1 MIPPKDHELF
11 RAMVARAKLTVLVTH
26 VNPDGDAIGSQVGL
40 GRYLQSLGREVRVV
54 NQDATPNELRFLEFD
69 GPAAEPY
76 DPGRHDG
83 LLDASDVIVLVDNSA
98 PDRLG
103 RMEAPVRAR
112 TAKTFCIDHHP
123 TRTTPWADNV
133 IDVSASATA
142 IMVYELIRE
151 GGAAPDRAA
160 AEALYAGLATDTGFF
175 RFNST
180 SPRAFR
186 VAAELLEAGADPTR
200 CFREVYERNSPAYT
214 RLLGRALAGLSVDA
228 SGVVA
233 SIGITLEMIGACGAA
248 GVDTSEFTTP
258 LLAVDGVRIAMLF
271 RELGGGKV
279 KVSLRSKGE
288 LDVQKMAA
296 EFGGGGHRNASG
308 IVMTGGFDDV
318 VRMVTLRAE
327 ALATG
332 GR

>member
-1 MIPPKDHELF
+1 VIAPKDHAAFVSVLT
-11 RAMVARAKLTVLVTH
+11 RAKRYVLVTH

-40 GRYLQSLGREVRVV
+40 GRFLLSLGFVVKIV
-54 NQDATPNELRFLEFD
+54 NQDETPHDLRFLESE
-69 GPAAEPY
+69 GPSAEGY
-76 DPGRHDG
+76 DPARHDG
-83 LLDASDVIVLVDNSA
+83 FLDAADAIVLVDNSA

-103 RMEAPVRAR
+103 RMETPVRAR
-112 TAKTFCIDHHP
+112 TATTFCIDHHP
-123 TRTTPWADNV
+123 TRQTPWAGNV
-133 IDVSASATA
+133 IDTSASATA
-142 IMVYELIRE
+142 VLVYELVRNA
-151 GGAAPDRAA
+151 GGAPDRAA

-200 CFREVYERNSPAYT
+200 CYREVYERNSPAYT
-214 RLLGRALAGLSVDA
+214 RLLGRALASLSLGTGGA
-228 SGVVA
+228 VA
-233 SIGITLEMIGACGAA
+233 SAGITLGMIEACGAT

-258 LLAVDGVRIAMLF
+258 LLAVDGVRVAILF
-271 RELGGGKV
+271 RELPGGKV

-288 LDVQKMAA
+288 LDVQQMAA

-308 IVMTGGFDDV
+308 IVMPGRFEEIVDT
-318 VRMVTLRAE
+318 VTSRAVS
-327 ALATG
+327 LAAD

>member
-1 MIPPKDHELF
+1 MISPEDRAAF
-11 RAMVARAKLTVLVTH
+11 RALLERARFYVLVTH

-40 GRYLQSLGREVRVV
+40 GRYLQSLGFEVRVV
-54 NQDATPNELRFLEFD
+54 NQDETQAELRFLESD
-69 GPAAEPY
+69 GPFAEGY
-76 DPGRHDG
+76 DPLRHDG
-83 LLDASDVIVLVDNSA
+83 PLDAADAIVLVDNSA

-123 TRTTPWADNV
+123 TRATPWAGNV
-133 IDVSASATA
+133 IDTSASATA
-142 IMVYELIRE
+142 VIVHELIRAE
-151 GGAAPDRAA
+151 NAMPDRAA
-160 AEALYAGLATDTGFF
+160 ADALYAGLATDTGFF

-186 VAAELLEAGADPTR
+186 VAAELLEAGADPTL
-200 CFREVYERNSPAYT
+200 CYREVFERNTPEYT
-214 RLLGRALAGLSVDA
+214 RLLGRALAGLSMGA
-228 SGVVA
+228 GGAVA
-233 SIGITLEMIGACGAA
+233 TVGITLGMIDACGAA

-258 LLAVDGVRIAMLF
+258 LLAVDGVRVAILF
-271 RELGGGKV
+271 RELPGGKV

-288 LDVQKMAA
+288 LDVSRMAA

-308 IVMTGGFDDV
+308 IVMPGRFETIVDRV
-318 VRMVTLRAE
+318 TARAVTLA
-327 ALATG
+327 AD